1 MADRTV
7 ALQWTGR
14 GLEFTGGA
22 PTGPQLALDGNSR
35 TAPSPVQTLL
45 LALAACTGSD
55 IVDIVEKMRVSISS
69 LDVTVEGDRNA
80 DPPRRFHRIH
90 VIYRAGGVA
99 EADYDKVR
107 RALSLSEEKY
117 CSVLHTLR
125 TDLSYSSA
133 LEFV

>member
-1 MADRTV
+1 MADSTV
-7 ALQWTGR
+7 ALHWTGR
-14 GLEFTGGA
+14 GMEFTGGA
-22 PTGPQLALDGNSR
+22 PTGPQLALDGDGRN
-35 TAPSPVQTLL
+35 APSPVQALL

-55 IVDIVEKMRVSISS
+55 IVDIVGKMRVPMAS

-80 DPPRRFHRIH
+80 DYPRRFHRIH
-90 VIYRAGGVA
+90 VVYRAGGVT
-99 EADYDKVR
+99 EADHDKVR

-133 LEFV
+133 VEFV